1 MKLFTVEQRR
11 RLLEEELYRII
22 ETLKRE
28 YDPEKIILFGSLT
41 KDNIHEWS
49 DIDLVIIKKT
59 SKRMIDRIL
68 EVTQLVNPKVGI
80 DLFIYTPDEFA
91 ILVRE
96 KSPFIMK
103 IVKEG
108 KVLYEK
114 GN

>member
-1 MKLFTVEQRR
+1 
-11 RLLEEELYRII
+11 
-22 ETLKRE
+22 
-28 YDPEKIILFGSLT
+28 
-41 KDNIHEWS
+41 
-49 DIDLVIIKKT
+49 
-59 SKRMIDRIL
+59 MIDRIL